1 MIFSTLS
8 FIIFFTVFILFIKFT
23 KFEQK
28 KIIILF
34 SLFFYGFWNPLFIL
48 LIIYLSLITFFCS
61 KNRYPL
67 SVSLSLVFFPLI
79 YFKYSYF
86 LGTLFSQTEIP
97 NFVYNFELPLAIS
110 FITFTAAAFIVDLK
124 RRTYIE
130 EINFLSFLEFIIYF
144 PQLIAGPILRANE
157 LIPSLKK
164 KIVFSSSQIKFG
176 LVLFTVG
183 FIKKVYFA
191 DSIGTLIDPIFDN
204 PDNSKPEDLVKGFLL
219 FPLQIYF
226 DFSGYVDMALGISNI
241 LSIELPINFNKPY
254 LSKSLT
260 DFWRSW
266 HITLSKWF
274 KDYLYI
280 PLGGSKTNEMRLFF
294 NLITTMTLAGLW
306 HGANFNFIIWGFL
319 NGILLF
325 VEKKFFLNLRINKF
339 FKIILNCFIIFNL
352 WIVFRIQES
361 DILIKYFILLYSN
374 IDTFIIKENL
384 LVFIFTIFAIFSQ
397 KYDNYYFIK
406 EKVKSFNLS
415 FIVPI
420 ILLIVALGLTFSSG
434 GSEKFIYFDF

>member
-1 MIFSTLS
+1 MIFSTVS
-8 FIIFFTVFILFIKFT
+8 FIIFFSIFILFIKFT

-34 SLFFYGFWNPLFIL
+34 SLFFYGFWNPLFIF
-48 LIIYLSLITFFCS
+48 LIIYLSITTYFCS
-61 KNRYPL
+61 KNKY
-67 SVSLSLVFFPLI
+67 SLSMSLPLVFFPLI

-86 LGTLFSQTEIP
+86 LGILLSQNEVP

-124 RRTYIE
+124 RRTYTE
-130 EINFLSFLEFIIYF
+130 EINFYSFLEFIIYF
-144 PQLIAGPILRANE
+144 PQLIAGPILRAKE

-164 KIVFSSSQIKFG
+164 KIIFSSYQIKFG

-191 DSIGTLIDPIFDN
+191 DSIGTLIDPIFDS
-204 PDNSKPEDLVKGFLL
+204 PDSSDPKDLIKGFLL

-325 VEKKFFLNLRINKF
+325 IEKKFLLNLEINKF
-339 FKIILNCFIIFNL
+339 LKIILNCFIIFNL
-352 WIVFRIQES
+352 WLIFRIQEF

-374 IDTFIIKENL
+374 IGTFLMKENL
-384 LVFIFTIFAIFSQ
+384 LVFIFTIFAIYSQ

-406 EKVKSFNLS
+406 EKVKNFNLN

-420 ILLIVALGLTFSSG
+420 ILLIVGLGLTFSSG